1 MSGHSKWATIK
12 HKKGKTDAKRGQLFT
27 KISKEISVVA
37 REGGG
42 DPAANA
48 RLRLLLEKAKA
59 ANMPNENVTR
69 AIKKGTGEIEGAHYE
84 ASTYEGYGPHGV
96 AVMVET
102 LSDNKN
108 RTASEL
114 RHVFSKAGGS
124 LAENGA
130 VAWMFERLG
139 VISALDQDISEDS
152 VIEALMDYDIE
163 NIEYHDGTV
172 MVTCNLTCLDAVK
185 KACQAV
191 GLKVESADISWVAK
205 NHVTL
210 EDKEQE
216 EKVYKLLEA
225 LDELDDVQNVYA
237 SLG

>member
-59 ANMPNENVTR
+59 ANMPNDNVTR

-84 ASTYEGYGPHGV
+84 AATYEGYGPHGV

-114 RHVFSKAGGS
+114 RHLFSKAGGS

-152 VIEALMDYDIE
+152 VIEALMDYDID
-163 NIEYHDGTV
+163 NVVYHDGTV
-172 MVTCNLTCLDAVK
+172 TVTCNPSALDAVK

-191 GLKVESADISWVAK
+191 GLKVEAADISWVAK
-205 NHVTL
+205 NHVAL
-210 EDKEQE
+210 ESKEDE

>member
-42 DPAANA
+42 DPAGNA
-48 RLRLLLEKAKA
+48 RLRLLIEKAKA

-84 ASTYEGYGPHGV
+84 AATYEGYGPHGI

-139 VISALDQDISEDS
+139 VITALDQDISEDS
-152 VIEALMDYDIE
+152 VIEALMEYDID
-163 NIEYHDGTV
+163 NIEYHDGNVTI
-172 MVTCNLTCLDAVK
+172 TCNPQQLDQVRKAAVV
-185 KACQAV
+185 V

-205 NHVTL
+205 NLIAL

-216 EKVYKLLEA
+216 EKIVKRNDILKTSRGVL
-225 LDELDDVQNVYA
+225 
-237 SLG
+237 